1 MRAYI
6 YVGLPRSGK
15 STLAQEHRKDDE
27 VIVDCDKIRAML
39 VGGTE
44 ENSYKKDNEPIVWAT
59 FDALVKNAISQQKNI
74 HIANTNCNLDILKK
88 LLEEL
93 KKFNAQQNWANDTD
107 FDLDFYWIIVD
118 TPIEI
123 CKQRALDNGQY
134 SLLPVIENMKKGFK
148 EVVEEVEKSFHNY
161 YILKIGGESCKK

>member
-1 MRAYI
+1 MRIYV

-15 STLAQEHRKDDE
+15 STLAKEYKKDDE

-39 VGGTE
+39 VGGTA
-44 ENSYKKDNEPIVWAT
+44 ENSYKKENEPIVWAT
-59 FDALVKNAISQQKNI
+59 FDALVKSSISQQKNI

-88 LLEEL
+88 LMEDL

-118 TPIEI
+118 TPVGV
-123 CKQRALDNGQY
+123 CKQRALDSGQY
-134 SLLPVIENMKKGFK
+134 SLLPVIENMKKGF
-148 EVVEEVEKSFHNY
+148 EIVVEEVEKSFHHY
-161 YILKIGGESCKK
+161 YILKVGGEQCRN